1 MLTGSIVALVTP
13 MTETQ
18 EVDFSALAS
27 LVDWHIAQ
35 KTQGFAVLG
44 TTGEAATVSA
54 SERAQIVGQVV
65 KQVAGRVP
73 VLVGS
78 GTNSTRTTIEMSQQ
92 AAAAKADAV
101 LVVTPYYNK
110 PTQEG
115 LFQHYCAVA
124 KAVDLP
130 IVLYNVPSRTAVDLL
145 PETVARLAA
154 VPNVVAIKDATADL
168 GRVKQLADSGLS
180 VLSGDDASALQCVQA
195 GGHGV
200 ISVAANIEPAVI
212 SEMISAARRG
222 DNARAT
228 ELHSSLEA
236 LYQAL
241 FIESNPIP
249 VKFLLQQMG
258 QIESGIRLPLTPL
271 SHSAQ
276 VELQALLPQT
286 DLVL

>member
-1 MLTGSIVALVTP
+1 
-13 MTETQ
+13 MTETR
-18 EVDFSALAS
+18 EVDFSALAA

-65 KQVAGRVP
+65 KQVSGRVP
-73 VLVGS
+73 VLVGT
-78 GTNSTRTTIEMSQQ
+78 GTNSTRTTIEMSRQ
-92 AAAAKADAV
+92 AAKAKADGV
-101 LVVTPYYNK
+101 LVVTPYYNR

-115 LFQHYCAVA
+115 LYQHYGAVA
-124 KAVDLP
+124 QAVDLP

-145 PETVARLAA
+145 PETVLRLATL
-154 VPNVVAIKDATADL
+154 PNVVAIKDATADI
-168 GRVKQLADSGLS
+168 GRVKQLLNSGLS
-180 VLSGDDASALQCVQA
+180 VLSGDDATALECVQA

-200 ISVAANIEPAVI
+200 ISVAANVVPAVF
-212 SEMISAARRG
+212 SEMIAAARQG
-222 DNARAT
+222 DFARAS
-228 ELHSSLEA
+228 ELNASMKA

-241 FIESNPIP
+241 FIESNPIA
-249 VKFLLQQMG
+249 VKFLMQQRG
-258 QIESGIRLPLTPL
+258 QIQSGIRLPLTPL

-276 VELQALLPQT
+276 VELQALLPQN